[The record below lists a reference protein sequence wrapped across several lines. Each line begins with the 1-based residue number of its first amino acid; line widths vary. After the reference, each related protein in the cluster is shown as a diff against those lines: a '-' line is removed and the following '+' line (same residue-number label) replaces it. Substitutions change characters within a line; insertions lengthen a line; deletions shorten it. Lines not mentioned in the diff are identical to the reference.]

1 MSLTEIE
8 NLQRKVRQSIFYAAG
23 LVLVVISVFMIKVWL
38 LSDNQ
43 LSSNAEKWGQFGD
56 YVGGIL
62 NPLMAFLAFY
72 WLTQS
77 VLIQKQELM
86 DTKKA
91 LQESTQAQLKQ
102 EIHAG
107 KTARISAYNSLLVSL
122 NTEITILSNDAAY
135 LRELLPRAG
144 NVPTYDLN
152 GSYQD
157 NADGINIP
165 LQKILEEINLKKTEK
180 EKVFEQIKMLLEK
193 SS

>member
-1 MSLTEIE
+1 MSSTEIE

-23 LVLVVISVFMIKVWL
+23 LVLVVISLFMIKVWL

-91 LQESTQAQLKQ
+91 LQESSQAQLKQ
-102 EIHAG
+102 TRKSDTQNVGRMPARAIRHSQATHQIQ
-107 KTARISAYNSLLVSL
+107 KTFPRKNRQYFTSEPVSGSLAERLAASA
-122 NTEITILSNDAAY
+122 
-135 LRELLPRAG
+135 LRVFNPPYGFTL
-144 NVPTYDLN
+144 PTY
-152 GSYQD
+152 GRV
-157 NADGINIP
+157 IN
-165 LQKILEEINLKKTEK
+165 KINKPI
-180 EKVFEQIKMLLEK
+180 
-193 SS
+193 SSSS

>member
-1 MSLTEIE
+1 MSLAEIE
-8 NLQRKVRQSIFYAAG
+8 NLQRKVRHSIFYAAG
-23 LVLVVISVFMIKVWL
+23 LVFVVISVFMIKVWL

-91 LQESTQAQLKQ
+91 LQESSQAQLKQ

-107 KTARISAYNSLLVSL
+107 KTSRINALNSLLNSYNNDISNLRDNVEFLVRQLEKTHESRLGFSL
-122 NTEITILSNDAAY
+122 TGVPLETMGLK
-135 LRELLPRAG
+135 RELASVNNAISE
-144 NVPTYDLN
+144 NVN
-152 GSYQD
+152 KR
-157 NADGINIP
+157 NEVII
-165 LQKILEEINLKKTEK
+165 
-180 EKVFEQIKMLLEK
+180 QIKSLLAE
-193 SS
+193 